1 MSIRRRIDPAEGRQA
16 LEIWQEWRKH
26 QSGDVDKATLAT
38 AVRYTVE
45 EFAERNPG
53 GAVEIRIP
61 PFAAAQAIEGP
72 KHSRGTPPNVVE
84 VQPET
89 WLLLVTGETDFAH
102 EVEAGR
108 VDASGTRSDL
118 SEHLPLKDV
127 L

>member
-1 MSIRRRIDPAEGRQA
+1 MSIRRRIDPEEGRRA
-16 LEIWQEWRKH
+16 LEVWQEWRNH
-26 QSGDVDKATLAT
+26 QSGDVDRATLAT
-38 AVRYTVE
+38 AVRYAVE
-45 EFAERNPG
+45 EFAERNRG

-89 WLLLVTGETDFAH
+89 WLLLVTGQADFAD
-102 EVEAGR
+102 EVKAGR
-108 VDASGTRSDL
+108 VEASGTRSDL
-118 SEHLPLKDV
+118 SEHLPLRGV